1 MRLRRALLVTTAF
14 SSAMLGAGV
23 AYAQSFDWSGF
34 YVGVGV
40 AAATGFDEGELS
52 WFDPEDEIWSSAVLG
67 LASTSDDE
75 PFVGGWG
82 YDSATLA
89 DFPGAISGF
98 GVSGS
103 VGFNQQ
109 MDNFLFGIE
118 ASITSGPFKSE
129 ATFVESGTVSL
140 ITSST
145 DTLSTTYTSLST
157 STSTSVTYSST
168 TLTSNVT
175 FTTTTTITG
184 STDSTV
190 TTLINT
196 YSTYETS
203 TVSSSTETVYYPTST
218 TVTTTSITTTASSTI
233 TSLSTSTF
241 TLSSSTSETVVS
253 YSTDGVWTETIT
265 GRAQIDWLATIK
277 GRIGITADRTLFFA
291 TGGLAVA
298 GVSQET
304 TAVLAVDQP
313 GDTQLVTEWS
323 GSNSETRFGF
333 VVGAGIEQAL
343 DDHWI
348 ISGEFE
354 YFNLG
359 TAEYDVLTD
368 DLTDNYGHQTQVLD
382 GGSVKLG
389 VKYKF

>member
-1 MRLRRALLVTTAF
+1 
-14 SSAMLGAGV
+14 V

-40 AAATGFDEGELS
+40 AGAGGFDKGTLS

-67 LASTSDDE
+67 DASTSDDE
-75 PFVGGWG
+75 PFVGGW
-82 YDSATLA
+82 DNPSAVLEG
-89 DFPGAISGF
+89 FPGELSGF
-98 GVSGS
+98 GLTGS

-109 MDNFLFGIE
+109 MDSFLFGIE

-129 ATFVESGTVSL
+129 ATFIESGTVSL
-140 ITSST
+140 VTSST
-145 DTLSTTYTSLST
+145 ETLSTTYTSESTT
-157 STSTSVTYSST
+157 STTNITYSST

-184 STDSTV
+184 ETDSTV

-203 TVSSSTETVYYPTST
+203 TVVSSTETVYFPTSE
-218 TVTTTSITTTASSTI
+218 TVTTTSITTTGSSTG
-233 TSLSTSTF
+233 TTFSTSTF

-253 YSTDGVWTETIT
+253 YSTNGVWTETIT

-304 TAVLAVDQP
+304 TAVLAVDQEN
-313 GDTQLVTEWS
+313 DEVLVTEWS

-333 VVGAGIEQAL
+333 VVGAGIEHAL
-343 DDHWI
+343 DEHWI

-368 DLTDNYGHQTQVLD
+368 DLSQNYGHQTQVLD